1 MTLLSPTSRYETHK
15 IKYYLLHCEIITS
28 LPNIKKPIPS
38 HHIASIMLSRSSS
51 SVLFVIAALLMA
63 SSSVHAF
70 TTTSSTTTTPG
81 RFIQGARY
89 QPKSSSKGISSSN
102 LVLASILRKMS
113 ASDDDEAAKS
123 KISADGTFYD
133 DEVNTEPIK
142 DGLSDSMKARLM
154 AEAST
159 GLDSDKKQ
167 NNTILYIGVVVAI
180 LVALAGSGIL
190 Y

>member
-1 MTLLSPTSRYETHK
+1 MTLLPPTSRYETHK

-51 SVLFVIAALLMA
+51 SVLVVIAAFLMA

-70 TTTSSTTTTPG
+70 TTTSSTTTTTPG

-89 QPKSSSKGISSSN
+89 QPKSSSKGISSSD

-133 DEVNTEPIK
+133 DEVSCIIYLLFLLNFMP
-142 DGLSDSMKARLM
+142 
-154 AEAST
+154 
-159 GLDSDKKQ
+159 
-167 NNTILYIGVVVAI
+167 
-180 LVALAGSGIL
+180 
-190 Y
+190 

>member
-1 MTLLSPTSRYETHK
+1 MSIMNNNSHM
-15 IKYYLLHCEIITS
+15 YLLMS
-28 LPNIKKPIPS
+28 FL
-38 HHIASIMLSRSSS
+38 
-51 SVLFVIAALLMA
+51 
-63 SSSVHAF
+63 
-70 TTTSSTTTTPG
+70 
-81 RFIQGARY
+81 
-89 QPKSSSKGISSSN
+89 
-102 LVLASILRKMS
+102 ILK
-113 ASDDDEAAKS
+113 
-123 KISADGTFYD
+123 
-133 DEVNTEPIK
+133 VNTEPIK

>member
-1 MTLLSPTSRYETHK
+1 MTLLPPTSRYETHK

-28 LPNIKKPIPS
+28 LPNIKKPRNPS
-38 HHIASIMLSRSSS
+38 HQIPSIMLSRSSS

-63 SSSVHAF
+63 SSLSVHAF

-89 QPKSSSKGISSSN
+89 QPKSSSKGISSSD

-133 DEVNTEPIK
+133 DEVSCIIYLLFLLNFMP
-142 DGLSDSMKARLM
+142 
-154 AEAST
+154 
-159 GLDSDKKQ
+159 
-167 NNTILYIGVVVAI
+167 
-180 LVALAGSGIL
+180 
-190 Y
+190 